1 VLGQEQIAGLLAL
14 VCLLLAVVQIGPAVV
29 LIGTVIY
36 VFSTADTVT
45 AVVFLIPAYV
55 SCSASQRL
63 YSTRTLMPLREM
75 GDGS

>member
-36 VFSTADTVT
+36 VFSRR
-45 AVVFLIPAYV
+45 IP
-55 SCSASQRL
+55 SPPSSF
-63 YSTRTLMPLREM
+63 
-75 GDGS
+75 